1 MKLKQVIVL
10 VTVLCSSSLARESKI
25 MNYLGNF
32 IPSLTEIATIT
43 NCANIYEKVSQ
54 FVRTTSK
61 LVHSVSQAQSDWDR
75 LRYNVTQ
82 IYEDIKYLKDIDPYN
97 MDTWQSSLQ
106 NCSFSLKLNKSQAV
120 DAFNMLEAHTLG
132 ASTTYIQKI
141 QTISD
146 YNNDIANKRKA
157 INSMYNNPQY
167 SSELAKASDAI
178 RGYRLNTIAQLRSI
192 QSADLLVIQNS
203 KDPTAIAQAQTH
215 FDQVDASIKDLET
228 TTASSVQMEK
238 PDSIIDQTSN
248 LIAINLT
255 EIKCSSDRIVEMEK
269 SAASLAAA
277 YYRLLGQNVNS
288 QKSGGQIA
296 SLSIPIDPTPYDP
309 SNPDKVSAPVQ
320 PTFPAAPNEEP
331 KKNVCN
337 QDILNL
343 YNAASFLSLK
353 QESLKRDILAMK
365 VNTMAFIVT
374 MEAMRRNKAELSSI
388 ALAHQSRMMDI
399 GMGAA
404 K

>member
-1 MKLKQVIVL
+1 MKITRTISLIMI
-10 VTVLCSSSLARESKI
+10 LCSSGLARESKI

-32 IPSLTEIATIT
+32 VPSLTEIATIT

-61 LVHSVSQAQSDWDR
+61 LVHSVSQAQSDWDKV
-75 LRYNVTQ
+75 RYNVTQ

-120 DAFNMLEAHTLG
+120 DAFNLLEANTLG
-132 ASTTYIQKI
+132 AATNYIQKI
-141 QTISD
+141 QTIAD

-167 SSELAKASDAI
+167 ATELAKASDAI
-178 RGYRLNTIAQLRSI
+178 KGYRLNTIAELRSI

-203 KDPTAIAQAQTH
+203 KDQTAIATAQTH
-215 FDQVDASIKDLET
+215 FDQVDASIKDLEST
-228 TTASSVQMEK
+228 SASSVQMEK

-255 EIKCSSDRIVEMEK
+255 EIKCSSDRIAEMEI
-269 SAASLAAA
+269 AASSLAAA

-288 QKSGGQIA
+288 QLSGGQIS
-296 SLSIPIDPTPYDP
+296 SLTIPIDPTPYDP

-320 PTFPAAPNEEP
+320 PTFPATPNVEA
-331 KKNVCN
+331 KKTVCN

-343 YNAASFLSLK
+343 FNAASFLSLK

-374 MEAMRRNKAELSSI
+374 MEAMRRNKAELSTV